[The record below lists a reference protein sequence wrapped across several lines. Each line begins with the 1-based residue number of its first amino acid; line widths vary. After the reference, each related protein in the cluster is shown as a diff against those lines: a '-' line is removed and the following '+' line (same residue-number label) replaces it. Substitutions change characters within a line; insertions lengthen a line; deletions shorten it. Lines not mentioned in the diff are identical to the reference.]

1 MAFSYPQG
9 VQKLVATFSFLK
21 LPPTFIKQK
30 TPDNEETM
38 DISKTIQELKQRP
51 EFTDNV
57 GMILIHNGVVR
68 NWSRKDRS
76 KVTALEVTPNYEKI
90 EEIRQE
96 YLQHEGI
103 FDIIVQAYS
112 GTFQPGDDLLFIIVA
127 GDIRE
132 NIKPVLAELLDRIKA
147 EAVAKREIFLD

>member
-1 MAFSYPQG
+1 
-9 VQKLVATFSFLK
+9 
-21 LPPTFIKQK
+21 
-30 TPDNEETM
+30 M

-68 NWSRKDRS
+68 NWSRNDRAR
-76 KVTALEVTPNYEKI
+76 VTALEVTPNYEKI

-96 YLQHEGI
+96 FLQHEGI
-103 FDIIVQAYS
+103 FEAYS

-147 EAVAKREIFLD
+147 EAVVKREIFLA